1 MFKSEVVTLMA
12 QWSPTIIEVVVVAVA
27 DMILTILM
35 ILAAL
40 ATDTTDAALLTIPFP
55 M

>member
-12 QWSPTIIEVVVVAVA
+12 QWSPTMIDVVVV
-27 DMILTILM
+27 DMTLTILM

>member
-12 QWSPTIIEVVVVAVA
+12 QWSPTMIDVVAVV
-27 DMILTILM
+27 DMTLTILM

-40 ATDTTDAALLTIPFP
+40 ATDSTDAALLTIPFP